1 MDQVNQVSND
11 FVHEQFVDVLELVE
25 MFEYVAEKEHL
36 KVFLTNNIH
45 LNELLEHDYM
55 DLVEL
60 NSLVHYKMY
69 AFYIQHVPKNSV

>member
-45 LNELLEHDYM
+45 LNELLEHD
-55 DLVEL
+55 LVEL

-69 AFYIQHVPKNSV
+69 AFYIQHGSKNSV